1 MTGKSMEKHLS
12 AQEIGDRKALQID
25 QTGLRMIDPTKQL
38 GFWGLSD
45 SMSLFMGFDSY
56 HGICIY
62 LGDFTSDH
70 WENES
75 LLCKSSFSDV

>member
-1 MTGKSMEKHLS
+1 
-12 AQEIGDRKALQID
+12 
-25 QTGLRMIDPTKQL
+25 
-38 GFWGLSD
+38 
-45 SMSLFMGFDSY
+45 MGFDSY